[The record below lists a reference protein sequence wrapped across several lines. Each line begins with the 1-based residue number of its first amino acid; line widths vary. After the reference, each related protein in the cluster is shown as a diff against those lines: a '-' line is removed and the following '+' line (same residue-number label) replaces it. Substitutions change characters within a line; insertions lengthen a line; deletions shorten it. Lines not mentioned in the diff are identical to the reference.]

1 MLQELELEDQSARF
15 ESEVGGI
22 DFDYR
27 SPAHMRADEVVCS
40 RDGSMV
46 DGDSS
51 FHWRPALFQPAGE
64 LPVGYSA
71 CEDVHEVDAV
81 NSVVSAFLLTFAGL
95 FPIVNPFEAT
105 PFFLGLTAGLST
117 AERTVLA
124 RKTAING
131 FALLLG
137 SMVLGPW
144 LLEFFGIELPVVR
157 IAGGLVV
164 TALGWKLLS
173 QESWSDHGSGG
184 VQPGQPRKVG
194 SFYPLTMPLT
204 VGPGSMSVAITIG
217 SRNPDTQ
224 LHLTALALHAI
235 GALLGV
241 AAIAFTIYIAYR
253 FAESFARLLG
263 ATGLEVMVRLS
274 AFILMCI
281 GIEIIWTGYSAL
293 IAPH

>member
-1 MLQELELEDQSARF
+1 M
-15 ESEVGGI
+15 
-22 DFDYR
+22 
-27 SPAHMRADEVVCS
+27 
-40 RDGSMV
+40 GSIQANGV
-46 DGDSS
+46 
-51 FHWRPALFQPAGE
+51 L
-64 LPVGYSA
+64 
-71 CEDVHEVDAV
+71 
-81 NSVVSAFLLTFAGL
+81 SAFLLTFAGL
-95 FPIVNPFEAT
+95 FPIVNPFEAA
-105 PFFLGLTAGLST
+105 PFFIGLTAGMST
-117 AERTVLA
+117 MQRTVLA
-124 RKTAING
+124 RKAAING

-173 QESWSDHGSGG
+173 QENWSDHGSAGMQAGG
-184 VQPGQPRKVG
+184 ERNVG

-217 SRNPDTQ
+217 SRKPATET
-224 LHLTALALHAI
+224 HLTEMALHAI

-241 AAIAFTIYIAYR
+241 FAIAVTIYIAYR
-253 FAESFARLLG
+253 FAEGFARVLG

-281 GIEIIWTGYSAL
+281 GIEIVWTGYSTL
-293 IAPH
+293 IAAH